1 MTKALAYYMSVKKF
15 YSTCPMRTNFCSK
28 LAMKDKIARGGRAL
42 GSGGELGSG
51 GARARGRES
60 ARAHC
65 YKTLFN
71 SMNFFNLKLES

>member
-1 MTKALAYYMSVKKF
+1 MEVADYDKGTSLLHVGKKF

-28 LAMKDKIARGGRAL
+28 LAVKDKIARGGRAV

-60 ARAHC
+60 ARANC

-71 SMNFFNLKLES
+71 